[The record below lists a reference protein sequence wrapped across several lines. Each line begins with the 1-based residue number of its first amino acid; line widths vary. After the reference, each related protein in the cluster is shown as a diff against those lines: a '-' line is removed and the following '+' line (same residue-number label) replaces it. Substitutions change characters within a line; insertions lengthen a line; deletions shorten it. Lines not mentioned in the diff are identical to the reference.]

1 MVMLGWIWAARFG
14 SVTPGASLHV
24 RTLSVAVGLGLLVF
38 VGCGGGGDG
47 QETLSRDGCQPG
59 GLGLVPVTHRED
71 DRIVLPVVFPEGTR
85 AELVYPSTLDV
96 AGLGVFPYSSARL
109 RGMSPIQVRGD
120 IVGRDFWIRCGEL
133 DEILATWNDGRPPTL
148 LARYE
153 GAGRTEVGFWDVSW
167 NDNAHYL
174 GFQFGRWAV
183 LVYDYVAAGAM
194 TDSERAS
201 WAASFTGRESD
212 EGFLL
217 LEGSG
222 PLRLAQAHEHAG
234 PQLTFAAGEPTRD
247 LTLFP
252 GPCRPHRDQSRL
264 VDGKLVQWS
273 GGFADWCLSES
284 MRIHASGSKDFIGTL
299 VRDLAVRNVDVAEG

>member
-1 MVMLGWIWAARFG
+1 MGRFGWIVLLVWI
-14 SVTPGASLHV
+14 VP
-24 RTLSVAVGLGLLVF
+24 VAVGVGLLVL
-38 VGCGGGGDG
+38 VGCGGGTNGHG
-47 QETLSRDGCQPG
+47 ALSRDGCMAG
-59 GLGLVPVTHRED
+59 GLGLVPATDRED
-71 DRIVLPVVFPEGTR
+71 DRIVLPVVFPDGTK
-85 AELVYPSTLDV
+85 AELVYPPTLDV
-96 AGLGVFPYSSARL
+96 VGLGVFPYSSGRL
-109 RGMSPIQVRGD
+109 RGKSPIEGRGD

-133 DEILATWNDGRPPTL
+133 DEVLATWNDGRPPAL

-153 GAGRTEVGFWDVSW
+153 GADGKEVGFWDVTW

-194 TDSERAS
+194 TDTERAS
-201 WAASFTGRESD
+201 WAASFSGREAD

-222 PLRLAQAHEHAG
+222 PLRLARAREHAG

-252 GPCRPHRDQSRL
+252 GECRPHRDQSRL
-264 VDGKLVQWS
+264 VDGKLVQWN

-284 MRIHASGSKDFIGTL
+284 MRIHASGPRDFIGAL
-299 VRDLAVRNVDVAEG
+299 VRELAIKHVTIAKG